1 MGNLHTA
8 VDTWKQQV
16 LPAHLSTQLGSE
28 QQAAI
33 LADNLAKHGFL
44 ASLTTSWLLTMLTR
58 KWLHKQWHTWA
69 CLWPSHKQSISI
81 GSSKPDRTSTAQE
94 PLCASL
100 TLQLLLLAGANYVE
114 AAAPAVHPR
123 KQVIYMDDRSWT
135 STSVDTLAQT
145 MSAWHTFGGV
155 CGLKESTDRTQ
166 IAYYTQQHLD
176 LLQQHPYFSNM
187 PQATSTACV
196 LGACA
201 AGEGPRSMREKEAA
215 RLQAAKALCSKIKFL
230 PKDHQTQEY
239 WQSAELVG
247 WPSPPRNA
255 NSSKLTRRSA
265 MSVVLSWGQ
274 QSLRVTCFLVVL
286 RSLRWSLV

>member
-1 MGNLHTA
+1 MAHMGM
-8 VDTWKQQV
+8 
-16 LPAHLSTQLGSE
+16 P
-28 QQAAI
+28 
-33 LADNLAKHGFL
+33 LA
-44 ASLTTSWLLTMLTR
+44 LT
-58 KWLHKQWHTWA
+58 H
-69 CLWPSHKQSISI
+69 

-155 CGLKESTDRTQ
+155 CGLKESTDKTQ

-187 PQATSTACV
+187 PQAISLLPLPVFLAPAPQ
-196 LGACA
+196 GKGHAACA
-201 AGEGPRSMREKEAA
+201 KKKQHGFKQQKHFAPRLNSC
-215 RLQAAKALCSKIKFL
+215 LQIIKQRSK
-230 PKDHQTQEY
+230 QQEY

>member
-1 MGNLHTA
+1 
-8 VDTWKQQV
+8 
-16 LPAHLSTQLGSE
+16 
-28 QQAAI
+28 
-33 LADNLAKHGFL
+33 
-44 ASLTTSWLLTMLTR
+44 MLTR

-81 GSSKPDRTSTAQE
+81 GSTKPDRTSTAQE
-94 PLCASL
+94 PLCTSL
-100 TLQLLLLAGANYVE
+100 TLLE

-145 MSAWHTFGGV
+145 MSAWHTFGGI
-155 CGLKESTDRTQ
+155 CGLKESTDKTQ

-176 LLQQHPYFSNM
+176 CCSNTHILLTCHKPLLPLPVFLAPA
-187 PQATSTACV
+187 PQ
-196 LGACA
+196 GK
-201 AGEGPRSMREKEAA
+201 GHAA
-215 RLQAAKALCSKIKFL
+215 RAKKKQHGFKQQKHFAPRLNSCLQIIKQRSK
-230 PKDHQTQEY
+230 QQEY

-247 WPSPPRNA
+247 WPSPTRNA

-274 QSLRVTCFLVVL
+274 QSLCITCFLVVL